1 MPDRHCERSEAIQ
14 GDVARAA
21 LDCFAAL
28 AMTEESS
35 LRLTRRK
42 FVHFC
47 SASRLAERQARRSR
61 PVTTHDLAKVVVLT
75 SSAG

>member
-1 MPDRHCERSEAIQ
+1 MPDRHCERSKAIQ

-28 AMTEESS
+28 AMTEKPPF
-35 LRLTRRK
+35 RHARRK